1 MTSHSAITA
10 SYSCLPYILGQ
21 HNLGCKSNTL
31 GLLLPKGSLCGLIPP
46 EISSSFSDMTQKYGK
61 ESLGYQSRKKMYNW
75 HIIVICKELSDELLQ
90 HLPSSYMVSVS
101 TSPTHPV
108 S

>member
-1 MTSHSAITA
+1 
-10 SYSCLPYILGQ
+10 
-21 HNLGCKSNTL
+21 
-31 GLLLPKGSLCGLIPP
+31 
-46 EISSSFSDMTQKYGK
+46 
-61 ESLGYQSRKKMYNW
+61 MYNW